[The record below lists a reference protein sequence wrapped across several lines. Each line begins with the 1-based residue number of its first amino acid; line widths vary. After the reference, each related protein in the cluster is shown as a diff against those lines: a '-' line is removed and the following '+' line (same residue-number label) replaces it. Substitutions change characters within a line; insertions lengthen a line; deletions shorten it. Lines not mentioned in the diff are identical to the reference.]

1 MVLRGTCHGIVD
13 ETVLQ
18 PERTTDW
25 VVTLWYVT
33 KSGLISSPNFDRG
46 TKLDGQEVYDSLVFI
61 R

>member
-33 KSGLISSPNFDRG
+33 KLGLISSP
-46 TKLDGQEVYDSLVFI
+46 LDGQKEVYDSLVFI